1 MTSEVDGSEYL
12 RRLKQDEHGPDAP
25 VTQVTGQFLKPA
37 GGGAERRATPR
48 YACQGSVQIHEENSE
63 IGSWGSITDIS
74 LHGCYLETTATFP
87 VGTKVRLQLELG
99 GNRVES
105 KGEVRVTYPFLG
117 MGIVF
122 RDITSQNRLRLGDM
136 VLMAATEV
144 RLVSRASEPPAAW
157 VMPQVR
163 DAQGMV
169 DALSAFF
176 TRKGSLSREE
186 FTRIASSLQIEQ

>member
-1 MTSEVDGSEYL
+1 M
-12 RRLKQDEHGPDAP
+12 A
-25 VTQVTGQFLKPA
+25 A
-37 GGGAERRATPR
+37 RAARDPR
-48 YACQGSVQIHEENSE
+48 YACQGSAQIHEENSE
-63 IGSWGSITDIS
+63 ISSWGSITDIS

-122 RDITSQNRLRLGDM
+122 REITSQNRLRLGDM

-144 RLVSRASEPPAAW
+144 RLVSRASEPPTAW

-163 DAQGMV
+163 DPQGMV

-176 TRKGSLSREE
+176 MRKGSLSREE